1 MKIQQKS
8 ALNEFNQLYK
18 ELDELYHAVALK
30 AGLSDS
36 ALDILYSLCVLGD
49 GCLQK
54 EICQLAFI
62 SKQTVNS
69 SIRKLEQQQYLVLQP
84 GKGRDMHIYLTEAGQ
99 ALVQEKVIPVIQAE
113 NQAFGRM
120 TAAEQNELLRLNK
133 IYLSNLQQN
142 LLPN

>member
-1 MKIQQKS
+1 MKIQQES
-8 ALNEFNQLYK
+8 ALNELNQLYK

-84 GKGRDMHIYLTEAGQ
+84 GKGRDMHIYLTETGQ

-120 TAAEQNELLRLNK
+120 TAAEQNELLRLCK

>member
-1 MKIQQKS
+1 MKIQQES
-8 ALNEFNQLYK
+8 ALNELNQLYK

-120 TAAEQNELLRLNK
+120 TVAEQNELLRLCK

>member
-1 MKIQQKS
+1 MRIQQES
-8 ALNEFNQLYK
+8 ALNEFNQFYK
-18 ELDELYHAVALK
+18 EMDELYHAVALK

-36 ALDILYSLCVLGD
+36 ALDILYSLCILGD

-69 SIRKLEQQQYLVLQP
+69 SIRKLEQQQYLVLQS

-99 ALVQEKVIPVIQAE
+99 ALVQEKVIPIIQAE

-120 TAAEQNELLRLNK
+120 SAAEQKELLRLNK
-133 IYLSNLQQN
+133 IYLSYLQQS

>member
-1 MKIQQKS
+1 MKIQQES

-84 GKGRDMHIYLTEAGQ
+84 GKGRDMHIYLTDAGQ

-120 TAAEQNELLRLNK
+120 TAAEQNELLRLCK

>member
-1 MKIQQKS
+1 MKIQQES

-62 SKQTVNS
+62 SKQMVNS

-84 GKGRDMHIYLTEAGQ
+84 GKGRDMHIYLTDAGQ

-120 TAAEQNELLRLNK
+120 TAAEQNELLRLCK